1 MFVDRNAELRCKFWV
16 EEIYVMIAQIKKRQ
30 KLRRQKG
37 LGTKI
42 LLALIHNYILDKCC
56 AYESF

>member
-16 EEIYVMIAQIKKRQ
+16 EEIYVMITQIKKRQ

-42 LLALIHNYILDKCC
+42 LLALYTQL
-56 AYESF
+56 YTR